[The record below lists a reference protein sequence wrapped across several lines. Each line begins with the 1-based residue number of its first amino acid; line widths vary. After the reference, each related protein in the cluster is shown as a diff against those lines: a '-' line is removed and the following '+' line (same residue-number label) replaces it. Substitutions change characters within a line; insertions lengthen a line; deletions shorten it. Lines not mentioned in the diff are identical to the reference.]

1 MMKSAKNM
9 LDDKKWERIHTY
21 DIWLAHLPKRLDSHV
36 QCGNRPVVVVSGDH
50 HNAMGPLVTVVPL
63 TSRREKC
70 SMQSHVYLSAHTE
83 GQKQLACDRIALCD
97 HVMAV
102 DKRQLTRYIG
112 NVSGAFERMA
122 IRHALAVH
130 LDIAA

>member
-1 MMKSAKNM
+1 MKK
-9 LDDKKWERIHTY
+9 DIQVPFVHTF
-21 DIWLAHLPKRLDSHV
+21 DIWVARLPKREGSHV
-36 QCGNRPVVVVSGDH
+36 QYGNRPVVVISSDY
-50 HNAMGPLVTVVPL
+50 HNATGPLITVVPL
-63 TSRREKC
+63 TSQREKRT
-70 SMQSHVYLSAHTE
+70 MQSHVYLSAHSE

-112 NVSGAFERMA
+112 KVSGAFERMA

-130 LDIAA
+130 FGMAA